1 MQTKLSKFKSFRN
14 QFFQIPSATFS
25 RKSFLYMEP
34 KKFTILHFNDVYE
47 IQEDESP
54 HSNIVGGVARFHT
67 LVHSHSH
74 LNPLIFFSGDLWSPS
89 KLSVLFEGKQVVE
102 GINSLN
108 ISAACLGNHD
118 LDFGE
123 QATIDL
129 NAQCNFPWILT
140 NVKSKKTGNTLA
152 NVKEY
157 HTIDHAG
164 LKFGILG
171 IAEQEWIGTL
181 SHFDAEDL
189 IYEEYDQ
196 CVSRWAE
203 TLRNDHA
210 CDFIIALTHMR
221 TPQDQNLAH
230 LSDDLDLILGGHDHA
245 YFHQK
250 CNENLIVKSG
260 QDYQSLSV
268 ITVTVNGNPQKNET
282 LEIPEGPQE
291 AITDEN
297 VVSDKIYFYSTKKG
311 KYTITVQ
318 KKDTTA
324 KVERNARLHEITL
337 GYCQKLEDLKKMV
350 LYKVTNNFDVSEKNI
365 KFRSTTFGNFVC
377 DLLRI
382 EMCVHVVIYN
392 AGGFRG
398 GKYYDQGKVFTL
410 GDLYGIFPFVT
421 PICKIQVKGCQM
433 LELLENSVSK
443 WGSFSGRYAQL
454 AGIRFKF
461 DMEKPSGSRVVHETV
476 EIRSRHS
483 NWAVLD
489 PKKVY
494 TVATT
499 EYLATGKDGY
509 ETFTNCPQLI
519 DGENGPDLVKILK
532 DFFLIPLDPEHR
544 KEFSTLDVD

>member
-1 MQTKLSKFKSFRN
+1 MQTKLSKFK
-14 QFFQIPSATFS
+14 FFPIAPFTFS
-25 RKSFLYMEP
+25 RKSFSKMEP

-54 HSNIVGGVARFHT
+54 HSGILGGVARFNT
-67 LVHSHSH
+67 LVHSHDH

-89 KLSVLFEGKQVVE
+89 KLSVLFEGKQCVE

-181 SHFDAEDL
+181 GQFDAEDL
-189 IYEEYDQ
+189 VYEEYDQ
-196 CVSRWAE
+196 CVSRWAKV
-203 TLRNDHA
+203 LRNDHA

-221 TPQDQNLAH
+221 TPQDKNLAH

-245 YFHQK
+245 YFHKK

-268 ITVTVNGNPQKNET
+268 ITVTVNYSPPNET
-282 LEIPEGPQE
+282 VQTPQTPQE
-291 AITDEN
+291 AITDDN
-297 VVSDKIYFYSTKKG
+297 VVSDKIYWYSCKNG
-311 KYTITVQ
+311 KYTMTVQ

-324 KVERNARLHEITL
+324 KIERNARLHEITM

-350 LYKVTNNFDVSEKNI
+350 LYKVTNNFDVLEKNM

-382 EMCVHVVIYN
+382 EMCVHVVIFN

-398 GKYYDQGKVFTL
+398 GKYYDKGKVFTL

-421 PICKIQVKGCQM
+421 PICKIQVTGSQL
-433 LELLENSVSK
+433 LELLENSVSA
-443 WGSFSGRYAQL
+443 WGSFSGKFGQL

-461 DMEKPSGSRVVHETV
+461 DMEKPSGARVVHDTV

-483 NWAVLD
+483 DWAVLD
-489 PKKVY
+489 KKKVY

-499 EYLATGKDGY
+499 DYLAAGKDGY
-509 ETFTNCPQLI
+509 ETFTKCPQLI
-519 DGENGPDLVKILK
+519 DSENGPDLVKILK
-532 DFFLIPLDPEHR
+532 DFFHIPLDPEHR
-544 KEFSTLDVD
+544 KEFSILDVD